1 MAKKVKITKGGQTVY
16 PATVMDAVVHPDLR
30 VDASKLIE
38 EVNVSKIY
46 PTGGIDGTNK
56 YTLETAIAMIPASL
70 RNVGIKCSFINE
82 EGTIEEWVYNEGT
95 FLSANSW
102 KQSGT
107 SKLDE
112 LQNNVVAAKAT
123 TFVDAGTKEIASTNY
138 SSAEYTVS
146 IEADKKYVLML
157 KADINVHQSQFNVR
171 TKKSSDGTWGEY
183 IIQNNPAYN
192 QQNLSKGVYIEFTLA
207 YAASSITVQL
217 IGQDSSCNMQ
227 VGVAPLISDQV
238 GKINLDISEIRQG
251 VAENKNNIEKT
262 SDNLVNL
269 QNKFSG
275 INNGEV
281 LLEYEDLQGISI
293 TASGTLSDAYSA
305 YTTRKFDISKF
316 TGNITGNTNMRNQYA
331 YAFSVV
337 DEDNNVL
344 YHAENNSTTEYE
356 FDIDVAKEQNA
367 KYLYVCMLNN
377 GIITVNANG
386 SYVGAQEEIEDLLEY
401 NKEASVNS
409 VITNAIIL
417 GGDDATYNKF
427 ETTEESGIYISSSG
441 MLYEGS
447 STFRVIKFDITG
459 FIGHLHAITTLN
471 NQFAYSFSI
480 TNSKGVV
487 CYVSPDVSTNVKELD
502 IDISEEDDYAE
513 LRATLLNT
521 STVSVEGTLKVNN
534 ILKRLSQANKSNIEL
549 GRIGV
554 CFGDSLMFGV
564 GLSSEN
570 RGNNPPNVIGNIL
583 RATVYNAAIGGTYM
597 GSTNNSFYEMAMAV
611 VNKNFTEV
619 INKATRDEEKENLQ
633 TISTLDFNTVDFI
646 VIAYGVNDWLVGRTL
661 DNEENKE
668 DTGTICGALR
678 AGVKALLNKY
688 PQLRIYVMTPTYNM
702 YVVNDNGTDSDD
714 STDIKG
720 HTLKEIGEGI
730 ENACKDIHVRCLNNY
745 NCGLNKYN
753 FRYFAATET
762 DNIHRNEKGYKL
774 LGEQYAKFI
783 LSN

>member
-1 MAKKVKITKGGQTVY
+1 M
-16 PATVMDAVVHPDLR
+16 
-30 VDASKLIE
+30 
-38 EVNVSKIY
+38 
-46 PTGGIDGTNK
+46 
-56 YTLETAIAMIPASL
+56 
-70 RNVGIKCSFINE
+70 
-82 EGTIEEWVYNEGT
+82 YNEGT

-123 TFVDAGTKEIASTNY
+123 TFVDAGTKEIASTNF

-227 VGVAPLISDQV
+227 VGVAPLISEQV
-238 GKINLDISEIRQG
+238 GKMNLDISEIRQG

-262 SDNLVNL
+262 SDNLSNL
-269 QNKFSG
+269 RNTVLG
-275 INNGEV
+275 INNDEV
-281 LLEYEDLQGISI
+281 KLEEEDLQGISI

-316 TGNITGNTNMRNQYA
+316 TGNIIGNTNMRNQYA

-337 DEDNNVL
+337 DENDNVL
-344 YHAENNSTTEYE
+344 EHAENNSTTEYE
-356 FDIDVAKEQNA
+356 FNIDVSKGQNA

-377 GIITVNANG
+377 GVITVNATG
-386 SYVGAQEEIEDLLEY
+386 SYTGIQEDVNSLLEY

-417 GGDDATYNKF
+417 GSDDTTYNKF
-427 ETTEESGIYISSSG
+427 ETTEESGVYIGSSG

-471 NQFAYSFSI
+471 NQFAYAFSI

-521 STVSVEGTLKVNN
+521 STVSVEGILKVNN

-611 VNKNFTEV
+611 VNEDFSEV

-678 AGVKALLNKY
+678 AGVKALLNKH

-753 FRYFAATET
+753 FRYFAATEI

>member
-1 MAKKVKITKGGQTVY
+1 MGKIHKITKNGQTIY
-16 PATVMDAVVHPDLR
+16 PATTTDAVAHPTLK
-30 VDASKLIE
+30 VPVSKLIGE
-38 EVNVSKIY
+38 INVSNLF
-46 PTGGIDGTNK
+46 PTGGTNGTNK
-56 YTLETAIAMIPASL
+56 YTLESAIAKIPTDL
-70 RNVGIKCSFINE
+70 RIVGIKCSFLDE
-82 EGTIEEWVYNEGT
+82 DGVVEEWEYQGGT

-102 KQSGT
+102 KQGGT
-107 SKLDE
+107 SILVE
-112 LQNNVVAAKAT
+112 LQNNIVAIKAT
-123 TFVDAGTKEIASTNY
+123 TFADAGTKEITSINF
-138 SSAEYTVS
+138 SSAEYAIS
-146 IEADKKYVLML
+146 IEAGKKHVLML
-157 KADINVHQSQFNVR
+157 KADKNIHQSNFNVR

-183 IIQNNPAYN
+183 IIQNNSNYSTVD
-192 QQNLSKGVYIEFTLA
+192 LSKGVYIEFTLT
-207 YAASSITVQL
+207 YGASSITVQL
-217 IGQDSSCNMQ
+217 MGQDSSCNMQ
-227 VGVAPLISDQV
+227 VAIASLISDQV
-238 GKINLDISEIRQG
+238 EKMNFDISDMKKEI
-251 VAENKNNIEKT
+251 ADNKENIKKG
-262 SDNLVNL
+262 SDNLAGL
-269 QNKFSG
+269 QNKFEG
-275 INNGEV
+275 INNGKV
-281 LLEYEDLQGISI
+281 VLEYEDLQGFSI
-293 TASGTLSDAYSA
+293 TSSGTLSDAYSA

-316 TGNITGNTNMRNQYA
+316 TGNITGDTNMRNQYA
-331 YAFSVV
+331 YAFSIV
-337 DEDNNVL
+337 DENDKVL
-344 YHAENNSTTEYE
+344 EHATNNSTTEYE
-356 FDIDVAKEQNA
+356 FDLDVVKEQNA

-377 GIITVNANG
+377 GAITVSAYG
-386 SYVGAQEEIEDLLEY
+386 SYIGAQEEIENLLEY

-417 GGDDATYNKF
+417 GSDDVTYNKF
-427 ETTEESGIYISSSG
+427 ETTEESGVYICSSG
-441 MLYEGS
+441 IVCEGS

-471 NQFAYSFSI
+471 NQFAYAFSI

-487 CYVSPDVSTNVKELD
+487 CYVSPDISTNVKELD
-502 IDISEEDDYAE
+502 IDISEKDDYTE
-513 LRATLLNT
+513 LRATLLNA

-534 ILKRLSQANKSNIEL
+534 ILTRLSQANKSNIEL
-549 GRIGV
+549 GSIGV

-611 VNKNFTEV
+611 VNRDFSEV

-633 TISTLDFNTVDFI
+633 TISTLDFNAVDFI

-661 DNEENKE
+661 DNEEDKE
-668 DTGTICGALR
+668 DTSTICGALR
-678 AGVKALLNKY
+678 AGVKVLLNKY

-702 YVVNDNGTDSDD
+702 HVINDNGTDSDD

-720 HTLKEIGEGI
+720 HTLKYIGEGI

-753 FRYFAATET
+753 FRHFAASDT
-762 DNIHRNEKGYKL
+762 DNIHRNKRGYKL